1 MIDDP
6 GIHLPVRH
14 EAVDLV
20 SRDGDRGWR
29 ALRCGRRSR
38 IKTRGRLGG
47 GDGLIRRG
55 AAWRD
60 DGESNAEH
68 EQAQDHRDDGASG
81 HG

>member
-1 MIDDP
+1 MAD
-6 GIHLPVRH
+6 G
-14 EAVDLV
+14 
-20 SRDGDRGWR
+20 RDAERRVGT
-29 ALRCGRRSR
+29 GRRV
-38 IKTRGRLGG
+38 GG